1 VGKLV
6 SPLAKTSESVLELLM
21 KFKALNAGSGSR
33 VAIGIL
39 ASIILSVL
47 LPVGVGFGVDAEQ
60 VLTVFIMLILISQ
73 VPYAPGLVLILI
85 FPIMLYLPTGIMY
98 GKPNAGVF
106 ASFLETNLLEA
117 KEFLGALPI
126 AYCLLSVALFFSALA
141 WFFVRPDLGWWKGR
155 VRPWVGVFCVAFLA
169 HSAVLKFY
177 KYTFINYFE
186 YVESSTAFAAA
197 LSVAPSWEVAEV
209 PGEKYELHVVVIGES
224 VRKDYMSTYGY
235 PHPTTPFLD
244 SAPGYFV
251 DGYVSAAPNTL
262 SSLTRMLAITSE
274 DGLAVD
280 PAHNVVSLANAA
292 GLETWWISNQ
302 GALGDSDI
310 GAASIAARSQNRI
323 FLKLGEYD
331 TDNKD
336 DDLLLDKLQVALESS
351 DKRKVIFLHMMG
363 SHFNE
368 CQRLHGYP
376 VNFTTL
382 HGDRFNCYLASIEK
396 TDAFLREARLI
407 LERSGHSFSMV
418 YFSDHGMITSRE
430 GSSEYR
436 FKHGTE
442 YKQNYE
448 VPFFILASN
457 LTEHVK
463 ERKNL
468 SGFQFMDFFASWINV
483 KTPLTRE
490 GYDVRTV
497 QHDPNVRVYNYSGLA
512 EYAQL
517 GSQEALH

>member
-1 VGKLV
+1 M
-6 SPLAKTSESVLELLM
+6 EL
-21 KFKALNAGSGSR
+21 KALNVGSNYR
-33 VAIGIL
+33 LVIGVL
-39 ASIILSVL
+39 FSIILSVL
-47 LPVGVGFGVDAEQ
+47 LPVGVGFGIDYEQ
-60 VLTVFIMLILISQ
+60 ILTVFIMLILVSQ
-73 VPYAPGLVLILI
+73 VPYIPGLVLVL
-85 FPIMLYLPTGIMY
+85 FLPIILYLPTGIMF
-98 GKPNAGVF
+98 GKPNAGIF

-117 KEFLGALPI
+117 KEFLGVLPI
-126 AYCLLSVALFFSALA
+126 AYSLLAVVLFFSALV
-141 WFFVRPDLGWWKGR
+141 WFFVRPNLGWWQGR
-155 VRPWVGVFCVAFLA
+155 SRLWVGVLCVAFLV

-197 LSVAPSWEVAEV
+197 LSVEPEWEIAESA
-209 PGEKYELHVVVIGES
+209 GEKYKIHVVVIGES

-235 PHPTTPFLD
+235 PHRTTPFLD

-262 SSLTRMLAITSE
+262 SSLTRMLAISSE
-274 DGLAVD
+274 DGLAMD

-336 DDLLLDKLQVALESS
+336 DYLLLEKLKVALEKS

-376 VNFTTL
+376 VSFATPY
-382 HGDRFNCYLASIEK
+382 GDRFNCYLASIEK
-396 TDAFLREARLI
+396 TDAFMREARLI
-407 LERSGHSFSMV
+407 LEKSGQSFSMV
-418 YFSDHGMITSRE
+418 YFSDHGMITSQE

-448 VPFFILASN
+448 VPFFILASDLN
-457 LTEHVK
+457 EHVK
-463 ERKNL
+463 ERKSL

-483 KTPLTRE
+483 KTTRTRE
-490 GYDVRTV
+490 GYDVRAV
-497 QHDPNVRVYNYSGLA
+497 QSDPNVRVFNYSGLV

>member
-1 VGKLV
+1 
-6 SPLAKTSESVLELLM
+6 
-21 KFKALNAGSGSR
+21 
-33 VAIGIL
+33 
-39 ASIILSVL
+39 
-47 LPVGVGFGVDAEQ
+47 
-60 VLTVFIMLILISQ
+60 
-73 VPYAPGLVLILI
+73 
-85 FPIMLYLPTGIMY
+85 
-98 GKPNAGVF
+98 
-106 ASFLETNLLEA
+106 
-117 KEFLGALPI
+117 
-126 AYCLLSVALFFSALA
+126 
-141 WFFVRPDLGWWKGR
+141 
-155 VRPWVGVFCVAFLA
+155 
-169 HSAVLKFY
+169 
-177 KYTFINYFE
+177 
-186 YVESSTAFAAA
+186 
-197 LSVAPSWEVAEV
+197 
-209 PGEKYELHVVVIGES
+209 
-224 VRKDYMSTYGY
+224 
-235 PHPTTPFLD
+235 
-244 SAPGYFV
+244 
-251 DGYVSAAPNTL
+251 
-262 SSLTRMLAITSE
+262 
-274 DGLAVD
+274 
-280 PAHNVVSLANAA
+280 
-292 GLETWWISNQ
+292 NQ

-336 DDLLLDKLQVALESS
+336 DDLLLDKLQVALDSS
-351 DKRKVIFLHMMG
+351 DRRKVVFLHMMG

-368 CQRLHGYP
+368 CQRLHGFP
-376 VNFTTL
+376 MSFKTP

-407 LERSGHSFSMV
+407 LERSGQSFSMV

-448 VPFFILASN
+448 VPFFILASD

-497 QHDPNVRVYNYSGLA
+497 QHDP
-512 EYAQL
+512 
-517 GSQEALH
+517 